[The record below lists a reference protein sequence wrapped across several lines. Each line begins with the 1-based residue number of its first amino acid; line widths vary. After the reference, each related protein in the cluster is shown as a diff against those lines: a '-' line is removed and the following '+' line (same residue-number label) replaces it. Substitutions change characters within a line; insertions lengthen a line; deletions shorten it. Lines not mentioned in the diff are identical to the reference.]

1 MKSYSRVKIAHIIQ
15 AVVDKEVTLDE
26 AFLAHDVS
34 SHAEVSFIKAC
45 CYGLCRWY
53 FPLAATADALLSRP
67 LREKDRDI
75 YFLLL
80 AGLYQLKYS
89 HVAPH
94 AAVSETVNAV
104 QAMGKP
110 WAKNLLNACL
120 RNFQRHPVCVTD
132 DDLAH
137 PSWLVKHLQRAWPEH
152 WSAILNANNTQAPM
166 TLRDHL
172 KVRLLDKPIE
182 VTKIPGFLEGKVSVQ
197 DEVSQYAVPL
207 LGVQANMRVLDA
219 CAAPGGKTGHLMEL
233 EPTIALTALDI
244 SETRLIKVEENLKRL
259 GCLERVKLIA
269 CDAREVEQWWDGE
282 LFDRILLDA
291 PCSGTG
297 VIRRHPDIKLLRAEE
312 DIAEFQVRQLA
323 LINALWPLL
332 ASGGK
337 LLYTTCSVLPE
348 ENEVVIQRLNVDDMA
363 IEPILLPIGMAQTY
377 GWQCF
382 PQINGHDGFY
392 YCLLRKR

>member
-1 MKSYSRVKIAHIIQ
+1 MKSYSRIKIAYVLLT
-15 AVVDKEVTLDE
+15 VVDQEKSLDE
-26 AFLAHDVS
+26 AFLAHDIS
-34 SHAEVSFIKAC
+34 SHPEASFIKAC

-53 FPLAATADALLSRP
+53 IPLAAIADNLLKRP

-80 AGLYQLKYS
+80 AGLYQLVYS

-94 AAVSETVNAV
+94 AAVSETVNAA

-110 WAKNLLNACL
+110 WAKNVLNACL
-120 RNFQRHPVCVTD
+120 RHFQRNPQHMTD
-132 DDLAH
+132 PDFAH
-137 PSWLVKHLQRAWPEH
+137 PAWLVKQLKHAWPEH
-152 WSAILNANNTQAPM
+152 WQRILEANNTQAPM
-166 TLRDHL
+166 MLRDHGN
-172 KVRLLDKPIE
+172 VRVLDKPVE
-182 VTKIPGFLEGKVSVQ
+182 VTKIPGFLEGTVSVQ
-197 DEVSQYAVPL
+197 DEASQYAAPL
-207 LGVQANMRVLDA
+207 LGVQAGMHVLDA

-233 EPTIALTALDI
+233 ESGIELTALDI
-244 SETRLIKVEENLKRL
+244 SEARLIKVADNLKRL
-259 GCLERVKLIA
+259 GCLEAVKLIA
-269 CDAREVEQWWDGE
+269 CDAKEVSQWWDGQ

-312 DIAEFQVRQLA
+312 DVLQFQREQLA
-323 LINALWPLL
+323 LLHALWPLL
-332 ASGGK
+332 KSGGK

-348 ENEVVIQRLNVDDMA
+348 ENEAVIQQLNFDNKIV
-363 IEPILLPIGMAQTY
+363 EPIQLPIGIPQTY

-392 YCLLRKR
+392 YCLLCKR